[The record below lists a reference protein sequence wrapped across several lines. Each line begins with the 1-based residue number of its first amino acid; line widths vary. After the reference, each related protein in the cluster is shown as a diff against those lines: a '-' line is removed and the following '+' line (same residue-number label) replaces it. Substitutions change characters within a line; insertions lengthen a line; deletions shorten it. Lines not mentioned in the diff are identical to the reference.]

1 MPFTFSHPAIVLP
14 LSYLP
19 KRWVSLTGLVI
30 GSLTPDFEYF
40 IRMRIKS
47 IYSHTLSGLF
57 WFDIPVGLLLTF
69 LFHLS
74 VRNTLIEN
82 LPTFLKSRLLI
93 FKDFDWISYFKKNW
107 VIVCLSVLIGA
118 FSHVFWDSFT
128 HDTGYFVR
136 RMPVLLTKSNF
147 FGLSISV
154 HKIIQHSST
163 VIGAIVI
170 LFSTL
175 KLPKQEVLGK
185 INFNYWLLI
194 ISISLLI
201 VLLRILCGLPFEQYG
216 NVLVTG
222 MSALMIS
229 LILTPVLMKNFRA
242 FY

>member
-57 WFDIPVGLLLTF
+57 WFDLPLGILLTF
-69 LFHLS
+69 LFHLL
-74 VRNTLIEN
+74 VRNALIGN
-82 LPTFLKSRLLI
+82 LPNL
-93 FKDFDWISYFKKNW
+93 FKKHFSVFEDFDWVGHFKENW
-107 VIVCLSVLIGA
+107 LIICLSVLIGA
-118 FSHVFWDSFT
+118 FSHIFWDSFT

-136 RMPVLLTKSNF
+136 RIPILLTKANF
-147 FGLSISV
+147 LGLSVSI

-163 VIGAIVI
+163 LIGAIVI
-170 LFSTL
+170 LFSIL
-175 KLPKQEVLGK
+175 KLSNQVVSGK
-185 INFNYWLLI
+185 INFRYWLLI
-194 ISISLLI
+194 VVVSLSVVLI
-201 VLLRILCGLPFEQYG
+201 RILCGLPFQQYG

-222 MSALMIS
+222 MSGLMIS
-229 LILTPVLMKNFRA
+229 LILTPILMKIKFA
-242 FY
+242 

>member
-19 KRWVSLTGLVI
+19 KRWISLTGLVI

-40 IRMRIKS
+40 IRMKIKS
-47 IYSHTLSGLF
+47 GYSHTLSGLL
-57 WFDIPVGLLLTF
+57 WFDLPVGLLLTF
-69 LFHLS
+69 LFHLI
-74 VRNTLIEN
+74 VRSALIEN
-82 LPTFLKSRLLI
+82 SPTFLKSRFLI
-93 FKDFDWISYFKKNW
+93 FKDFDWIGYFKKNW

-118 FSHVFWDSFT
+118 FSHIFWDSFT

-136 RMPVLLTKSNF
+136 RIPVLLNKVGF
-147 FGLSISV
+147 LELSISV

-170 LFSTL
+170 LFSIL
-175 KLPKQEVLGK
+175 KLPKQEATSK
-185 INFNYWLLI
+185 INFNYWMLI
-194 ISISLLI
+194 IGISLFI
-201 VLLRILCGLPFEQYG
+201 VFLRILCGLPFQQYG

-229 LILTPVLMKNFRA
+229 LILTPILMKNFRA
-242 FY
+242 FS